1 MVEHHLTPKQKKL
14 LEFISSYQERKGY
27 APSQHEIARHFG
39 FSSLGTVQNYLV
51 RLERQG
57 LLQKSPNAHRGMKV
71 LSPTT
76 THGEGSVD
84 ETTEQMA
91 EMEENG
97 SADSR
102 SFPSVIELPLVG
114 KVAAGRPIE
123 AVQRQ
128 ETLEVPLSLLGRTQ
142 LGADGLPTVEH
153 MVLKIQGDSMIEDG
167 ILDGDFV
174 IVRKQGTA
182 HNGQTVV
189 ALVNNEATIK
199 RFYRK
204 GPRVELHAANPNYD
218 PILVESL
225 TEGSVGIPDFRIE
238 GVLVGVIRRVE

>member
-14 LEFISSYQERKGY
+14 LEFISDYQEREGL
-27 APSQHEIARHFG
+27 APSQQEIARHFG
-39 FSSLGTVQNYLV
+39 FRSLGTVQNYLV

-71 LSPTT
+71 LPSTT
-76 THGEGSVD
+76 TSDGQ
-84 ETTEQMA
+84 EQIEREA
-91 EMEENG
+91 G
-97 SADSR
+97 GTQAARPSAWAFSE
-102 SFPSVIELPLVG
+102 PSVVELPLAG
-114 KVAAGRPIE
+114 RVAAGRPIE
-123 AVQRQ
+123 AIERQ
-128 ETLEVPLSLLGRTQ
+128 ETMEIPASLLGRTPM
-142 LGADGLPTVEH
+142 GSDGQPTMDH
-153 MVLKIQGDSMIEDG
+153 LVLKVQGDSMIEDG

-174 IVRKQGTA
+174 IVRKQTSA

-204 GPRVELHAANPNYD
+204 GSRVELHAANPNYE

-225 TEGSVGIPDFRIE
+225 TEGAVGVPDFRIE
-238 GVLVGVIRRVE
+238 GILVGVIRRVE